1 MGTSRYVSAR
11 RAGRV
16 TAQLCLSLSGLMRIA
31 FIGTR
36 GVPAS
41 YSGFETCVE
50 QVGRR
55 MVERGHEVIVF
66 CRSSHY
72 AERPAEYLGMKLR
85 YLPAV
90 RQKHLETLSHTF
102 LSVMRLPRQTAVV
115 CMGVGNAPVV
125 RWLELSGRR
134 TVFNVD
140 GADWQREKWGRFARW
155 YLRTTEK
162 MAARGRSIVIADAKA
177 VQDYYERAYA
187 LKTELV
193 PYGAD
198 PPADRGT
205 EALDRFGL
213 KPGGYVL
220 WVGRLVPENAPDLF
234 LEGVRLSG
242 IDAPAVVVGDATY
255 QEEFKRTLHASAP
268 PNAVFTGYQFGA
280 AYQQL
285 TAHAGLYVLAA
296 GVGGTHPVL
305 VEQMAAG
312 NAILARETD
321 SNHEVLDDAGLFWKT
336 PAELAAQLRELW
348 PNADRRRELGE
359 CARKRAAERYS
370 WEYVTNRY
378 LELCERTLG

>member
-1 MGTSRYVSAR
+1 M
-11 RAGRV
+11 RV
-16 TAQLCLSLSGLMRIA
+16 A

-36 GVPAS
+36 GVPAT

-55 MVERGHEVIVF
+55 MVERGHEVVVY
-66 CRSSHY
+66 CRTSHY
-72 AERPAEYLGMKLR
+72 AERPAEHLGMQLR

-90 RQKHLETLSHTF
+90 KQKHLETLSHTA
-102 LSVMRLPRQTAVV
+102 LSTMQLPRSTAIV
-115 CMGVGNAPVV
+115 CMGVGNAPAV
-125 RWLELSGRR
+125 RWLELRGRR

-155 YLRTTEK
+155 YLRTCEG
-162 MAARGRSIVIADAKA
+162 MAAGGKSVVVADAKA
-177 VQDYYERAYA
+177 VQDYYERAYGRQ
-187 LKTELV
+187 TELV

-205 EALDRFGL
+205 AVLERFGL
-213 KPGGYVL
+213 KPGSYL
-220 WVGRLVPENAPDLF
+220 LFVGRLVPENAPDQY

-242 IDAPAVVVGDATY
+242 LDVPAVVVGDASY
-255 QEEFKRTLHASAP
+255 QDDFKRTLRAQAP
-268 PNAVFTGYQFGA
+268 PNAVFTGYQFGP

-312 NAILARETD
+312 NAILARETA
-321 SNHEVLDDAGLFWKT
+321 SNREVLGDTGLFWNT
-336 PAELAAQLRELW
+336 AEELGKLLSDAWPDAQ
-348 PNADRRRELGE
+348 RRKRLGE
-359 CARKRAAERYS
+359 CARQRASELYS
-370 WEYVTNRY
+370 WESVTKRY
-378 LELCERTLG
+378 LELCERSLG